1 MKSLRRL
8 LGLWWISWFGIIG
21 GFLMVGIGEYKHESP
36 AASHF
41 SITLMIVTILLWIVF
56 FIADNR
62 ARKRID
68 GERSTTVVVD
78 LLTLTG
84 TFLAVFTLLGIG
96 FFVVIAPRVPCIVPR
111 GADRCRNILFAL
123 TAEAFR
129 RSLWMVVNSDF
140 PPKSRVTAF
149 ASI

>member
-8 LGLWWISWFGIIG
+8 LGFWWISWFGIIG
-21 GFLMVGIGEYKHESP
+21 GFLMVGIGEYKHGSP

-56 FIADNR
+56 FIADDR
-62 ARKRID
+62 ARKGID

-84 TFLAVFTLLGIG
+84 TFLAIFTLLGIG
-96 FFVVIAPRVPCIVPR
+96 FFVVIAPRIP
-111 GADRCRNILFAL
+111 
-123 TAEAFR
+123 
-129 RSLWMVVNSDF
+129 
-140 PPKSRVTAF
+140 
-149 ASI
+149 

>member
-1 MKSLRRL
+1 MKSLSRL

-41 SITLMIVTILLWIVF
+41 SITLMIVTILLWTVF

-84 TFLAVFTLLGIG
+84 TFLADRKSTRLNSSHQIISYAVFCLKKKKKKK
-96 FFVVIAPRVPCIVPR
+96 
-111 GADRCRNILFAL
+111 RNIKIKIKHHNRDCK
-123 TAEAFR
+123 T
-129 RSLWMVVNSDF
+129 
-140 PPKSRVTAF
+140 
-149 ASI
+149 